1 MFPKKER
8 VIVLLNESLKE
19 MALLSEIMKEI
30 SEPDDFVKNSHG
42 MILFRACGMSLQYIT
57 ESMVK
62 IRNLCGREFFNPYK
76 DVPWDSVFG
85 MRNFLSHEYG
95 DVDALGIFS
104 TIQDGIPDLK
114 KATDAIL
121 QDVKS
126 GRKESFFEE

>member
-8 VIVLLNESLKE
+8 VTALLKESLKE
-19 MALLSEIMKEI
+19 MLSEIMAEV

-62 IRNLCGREFFNPYK
+62 VRNLCGREFFNPYK
-76 DVPWDSVFG
+76 EVPWDSVFG

-95 DVDALGIFS
+95 DVDAIGIFG
-104 TIQDGIPDLK
+104 TIKEGIPDLK
-114 KATDAIL
+114 KTAETIL
-121 QDVKS
+121 RDIES
-126 GRKESFFEE
+126 GSKESYFLK

>member
-8 VIVLLNESLKE
+8 VTALLKESLKE
-19 MALLSEIMKEI
+19 MDLLSEIMAEV

-62 IRNLCGREFFNPYK
+62 VRNLCGREFFNPYK
-76 DVPWDSVFG
+76 EVPWDSVFG

-95 DVDALGIFS
+95 DVDAIGIFG
-104 TIQDGIPDLK
+104 TIKEGIPDLK
-114 KATDAIL
+114 KPLKQFCGILSPAARKAI
-121 QDVKS
+121 
-126 GRKESFFEE
+126 F